1 MLRHHV
7 YFTHGF
13 AAVGNFVLRH
23 DAFDCRYKL
32 FVQTNS
38 GNVSIVKK
46 VSSMFPGGESTT
58 TSLIFIWGVVLI
70 CSIRGCYRNFETGD
84 KAWGTAFGILIPASA
99 YFLADLL
106 GLLPPGAPH
115 VFM

>member
-1 MLRHHV
+1 M
-7 YFTHGF
+7 
-13 AAVGNFVLRH
+13 GNFVLESSKTFFKKARL
-23 DAFDCRYKL
+23 L
-32 FVQTNS
+32 FIRIN
-38 GNVSIVKK
+38 GVSSVEKK
-46 VSSMFPGGESTT
+46 VLFMFPGGESTT

-70 CSIRGCYRNFETGD
+70 CSVRGCYRNFQTGD

-106 GLLPPGAPH
+106 NLLPPGAPH